1 MSEQE
6 RQAVLEAALQKWGEA
21 AQTDMC
27 IEEMSELTKA
37 LLKVRRLHVS
47 MIGSEEHRSRIEAV
61 REEIADVQIM
71 LDQMRILYGDPV
83 EAENGKLERPQK
95 RLKGGGA

>member
-37 LLKVRRLHVS
+37 LLKVRQIGRAHV
-47 MIGSEEHRSRIEAV
+47 
-61 REEIADVQIM
+61 
-71 LDQMRILYGDPV
+71 
-83 EAENGKLERPQK
+83 
-95 RLKGGGA
+95 

>member
-27 IEEMSELTKA
+27 IEEIDRKS
-37 LLKVRRLHVS
+37 VV
-47 MIGSEEHRSRIEAV
+47 
-61 REEIADVQIM
+61 
-71 LDQMRILYGDPV
+71 
-83 EAENGKLERPQK
+83 
-95 RLKGGGA
+95 